1 MAIEPEDLL
10 PHFERELGLLRRST
24 RAFAELYPKIAAR
37 LAMSG
42 EHSDDPHVERLLQ
55 SFALMC
61 ARHDIRLEDEVPEFT
76 HALINTI
83 HGAFL
88 RPFPS
93 CAMAQFRVDRDSKQ
107 TEPRIVPRGTQL
119 VAPNSRL
126 VFRTATDVTLVPLTV
141 SAVRYAT
148 SAVAPMQTTL
158 PSDTTGILSFTLEL
172 TAASAQFSITPDML
186 RLHLAGEREVVAALA
201 DGVLMHAT
209 RAFVEL
215 DGNGRWRR
223 VDMPLAAAGFDD
235 ADALLPPPRDNTTAP
250 FHLLMEY
257 GAFPARFDNLDLDL
271 ARLKRLAGGA
281 RRITLHLALAGVHPD
296 SRRAQR
302 LIAASA
308 DNLRLF
314 CTPVVN
320 ILTEIFQDH
329 GFTDFEFDIRTAQK
343 PLEYIVMY
351 QESYYNFCARLME
364 QEGLIW
370 THRYEKEKHFLVI
383 GDTNF
388 VFRPIDGLANLPYA
402 ATAASEDNGI
412 DQLHEGRRFG
422 VGKIAFRDFN
432 HQNPSSP
439 LMLAQAEPENL
450 RHAGLETTERFEHQS
465 LFDHGDD
472 GDRYA
477 RIAMQ
482 AEEASAHR
490 YTGTGYAWRMTT
502 AGSVTVSNHPVM
514 ANNQEYAILH
524 VRHEAVND
532 YTEHNAKL
540 PYRNTFSLLPKKF
553 PYRSPRNTPKPVI
566 HGTQSA
572 IVVGPKGEEIHTNG
586 SAVKVHFL
594 WDRRGKLDGSD
605 SMWIRVSQ
613 PWAGDGWG
621 AAAIPRINQEVLVA
635 FNQGDPDNPV
645 IVGRVYNGEQG
656 NPYHGAAGQ
665 TMGIKSQTHKGA
677 GSNEL
682 RFSDVNGAQE
692 VFLHAQKDM
701 NTVIKDSETHTVEAG
716 GRTVSLL
723 KGSET
728 KQIAQGG
735 LKETIALT
743 RDTTANV
750 INTKAIASKAG
761 PGMQSHQASDGI
773 EHRVGDGVV
782 TMTPDSI
789 KLTFGPSTIVINANG
804 IYLDGPVIH
813 LNRGSAQSAEQA
825 LALEWAAEQAT
836 IAKGLASPDP
846 ATRAAAAKLAS
857 SLKAQQLA
865 KLADHVYHPNDPPP
879 TGWKRRP
886 TIRKR

>member
-320 ILTEIFQDH
+320 LFSSNAEPIETKAGQAYYALKPFSLKTAATTEIWSVDQVRITTTQ
-329 GFTDFEFDIRTAQK
+329 GAALLPPFESLQHTLGAAPGPYWVVLSDETRRAPKLPSEPGKTGQEALREQATGARADGLRGLELALVNARGEPVDPAAQRQLDIVLSCTNGNLADMRERQLAVRDGDSGDEIELLDQPSASPAPILRRGDLWELLSWLVPQAARLNAEGLDELK
-343 PLEYIVMY
+343 RL
-351 QESYYNFCARLME
+351 CARFGM
-364 QEGLIW
+364 
-370 THRYEKEKHFLVI
+370 FAP
-383 GDTNF
+383 D
-388 VFRPIDGLANLPYA
+388 A
-402 ATAASEDNGI
+402 
-412 DQLHEGRRFG
+412 GRRFDALASLSTER
-422 VGKIAFRDFN
+422 VRRWMLGKPASAFVQGLEVRLVIDEQRFV
-432 HQNPSSP
+432 QFS
-439 LMLAQAEPENL
+439 L
-450 RHAGLETTERFEHQS
+450 AGLGRVMDRLFSPYVPVTSFVQIVLVSAETGVVLRRGEPC
-465 LFDHGDD
+465 
-472 GDRYA
+472 
-477 RIAMQ
+477 
-482 AEEASAHR
+482 
-490 YTGTGYAWRMTT
+490 
-502 AGSVTVSNHPVM
+502 AGS
-514 ANNQEYAILH
+514 
-524 VRHEAVND
+524 
-532 YTEHNAKL
+532 
-540 PYRNTFSLLPKKF
+540 
-553 PYRSPRNTPKPVI
+553 
-566 HGTQSA
+566 
-572 IVVGPKGEEIHTNG
+572 
-586 SAVKVHFL
+586 
-594 WDRRGKLDGSD
+594 
-605 SMWIRVSQ
+605 Q
-613 PWAGDGWG
+613 PL
-621 AAAIPRINQEVLVA
+621 I
-635 FNQGDPDNPV
+635 
-645 IVGRVYNGEQG
+645 
-656 NPYHGAAGQ
+656 
-665 TMGIKSQTHKGA
+665 
-677 GSNEL
+677 
-682 RFSDVNGAQE
+682 
-692 VFLHAQKDM
+692 
-701 NTVIKDSETHTVEAG
+701 
-716 GRTVSLL
+716 
-723 KGSET
+723 
-728 KQIAQGG
+728 
-735 LKETIALT
+735 
-743 RDTTANV
+743 
-750 INTKAIASKAG
+750 
-761 PGMQSHQASDGI
+761 
-773 EHRVGDGVV
+773 
-782 TMTPDSI
+782 
-789 KLTFGPSTIVINANG
+789 
-804 IYLDGPVIH
+804 
-813 LNRGSAQSAEQA
+813 
-825 LALEWAAEQAT
+825 
-836 IAKGLASPDP
+836 
-846 ATRAAAAKLAS
+846 
-857 SLKAQQLA
+857 
-865 KLADHVYHPNDPPP
+865 
-879 TGWKRRP
+879 
-886 TIRKR
+886 

>member
-1 MAIEPEDLL
+1 
-10 PHFERELGLLRRST
+10 
-24 RAFAELYPKIAAR
+24 
-37 LAMSG
+37 MSG

-320 ILTEIFQDH
+320 LFSSNAEPIETKAGQAYYALKPFSLKTAATTEIWSVDQVRITTTQ
-329 GFTDFEFDIRTAQK
+329 GAALLPPFESLQHTLGAA
-343 PLEYIVMY
+343 P
-351 QESYYNFCARLME
+351 
-364 QEGLIW
+364 G
-370 THRYEKEKHFLVI
+370 
-383 GDTNF
+383 
-388 VFRPIDGLANLPYA
+388 PYWVVLSDE
-402 ATAASEDNGI
+402 T
-412 DQLHEGRRFG
+412 RR
-422 VGKIAFRDFN
+422 A
-432 HQNPSSP
+432 P
-439 LMLAQAEPENL
+439 
-450 RHAGLETTERFEHQS
+450 
-465 LFDHGDD
+465 
-472 GDRYA
+472 
-477 RIAMQ
+477 
-482 AEEASAHR
+482 
-490 YTGTGYAWRMTT
+490 
-502 AGSVTVSNHPVM
+502 
-514 ANNQEYAILH
+514 
-524 VRHEAVND
+524 
-532 YTEHNAKL
+532 KL
-540 PYRNTFSLLPKKF
+540 PSEP
-553 PYRSPRNTPKPVI
+553 
-566 HGTQSA
+566 
-572 IVVGPKGEEIHTNG
+572 
-586 SAVKVHFL
+586 
-594 WDRRGKLDGSD
+594 GKTG
-605 SMWIRVSQ
+605 
-613 PWAGDGWG
+613 
-621 AAAIPRINQEVLVA
+621 QEA
-635 FNQGDPDNPV
+635 
-645 IVGRVYNGEQG
+645 
-656 NPYHGAAGQ
+656 
-665 TMGIKSQTHKGA
+665 
-677 GSNEL
+677 L
-682 RFSDVNGAQE
+682 R
-692 VFLHAQKDM
+692 
-701 NTVIKDSETHTVEAG
+701 
-716 GRTVSLL
+716 
-723 KGSET
+723 
-728 KQIAQGG
+728 
-735 LKETIALT
+735 
-743 RDTTANV
+743 
-750 INTKAIASKAG
+750 
-761 PGMQSHQASDGI
+761 
-773 EHRVGDGVV
+773 
-782 TMTPDSI
+782 
-789 KLTFGPSTIVINANG
+789 
-804 IYLDGPVIH
+804 
-813 LNRGSAQSAEQA
+813 
-825 LALEWAAEQAT
+825 EQAT
-836 IAKGLASPDP
+836 GARRRIAWLG
-846 ATRAAAAKLAS
+846 TRACERSRRARRSGRAAPARHRAVLHKWQPGGHARAPVGRARWGL
-857 SLKAQQLA
+857 
-865 KLADHVYHPNDPPP
+865 
-879 TGWKRRP
+879 R
-886 TIRKR
+886 

>member
-55 SFALMC
+55 SFTLMC

-320 ILTEIFQDH
+320 LFSSNAEPIETKAGQAYYALKPFSLKTAATTEIWSVDQVRITTTQ
-329 GFTDFEFDIRTAQK
+329 GAALLPPFESLQHTLGAAPGPYWVVLSDETRRAPKLPSEPGKTGQEALREQATGARADGLRGLELALVNARGEPVDPAAQRQLDIVLSCTNGNLADMRERQLAVRDGDSGDEIELLDQPSASPAPILRRGDLWELLSWLVPQAARLNAEGLDELK
-343 PLEYIVMY
+343 RL
-351 QESYYNFCARLME
+351 CARFGM
-364 QEGLIW
+364 
-370 THRYEKEKHFLVI
+370 FAP
-383 GDTNF
+383 D
-388 VFRPIDGLANLPYA
+388 A
-402 ATAASEDNGI
+402 
-412 DQLHEGRRFG
+412 GRRFDALASLSTER
-422 VGKIAFRDFN
+422 VRRWMPGKPASAFVQGLEVRLVIDEQRFV
-432 HQNPSSP
+432 QFS
-439 LMLAQAEPENL
+439 L
-450 RHAGLETTERFEHQS
+450 AGLGRVMDRLFSPYVPVTSFVQIVLVSAETGVVLRRGEPC
-465 LFDHGDD
+465 
-472 GDRYA
+472 
-477 RIAMQ
+477 
-482 AEEASAHR
+482 
-490 YTGTGYAWRMTT
+490 
-502 AGSVTVSNHPVM
+502 AGS
-514 ANNQEYAILH
+514 
-524 VRHEAVND
+524 
-532 YTEHNAKL
+532 
-540 PYRNTFSLLPKKF
+540 
-553 PYRSPRNTPKPVI
+553 
-566 HGTQSA
+566 
-572 IVVGPKGEEIHTNG
+572 
-586 SAVKVHFL
+586 
-594 WDRRGKLDGSD
+594 
-605 SMWIRVSQ
+605 Q
-613 PWAGDGWG
+613 PL
-621 AAAIPRINQEVLVA
+621 I
-635 FNQGDPDNPV
+635 
-645 IVGRVYNGEQG
+645 
-656 NPYHGAAGQ
+656 
-665 TMGIKSQTHKGA
+665 
-677 GSNEL
+677 
-682 RFSDVNGAQE
+682 
-692 VFLHAQKDM
+692 
-701 NTVIKDSETHTVEAG
+701 
-716 GRTVSLL
+716 
-723 KGSET
+723 
-728 KQIAQGG
+728 
-735 LKETIALT
+735 
-743 RDTTANV
+743 
-750 INTKAIASKAG
+750 
-761 PGMQSHQASDGI
+761 
-773 EHRVGDGVV
+773 
-782 TMTPDSI
+782 
-789 KLTFGPSTIVINANG
+789 
-804 IYLDGPVIH
+804 
-813 LNRGSAQSAEQA
+813 
-825 LALEWAAEQAT
+825 
-836 IAKGLASPDP
+836 
-846 ATRAAAAKLAS
+846 
-857 SLKAQQLA
+857 
-865 KLADHVYHPNDPPP
+865 
-879 TGWKRRP
+879 
-886 TIRKR
+886 

>member
-271 ARLKRLAGGA
+271 ARLKWLAGGA

-320 ILTEIFQDH
+320 LFSSNAEPIETKAGQAYYALKPFSLKTAATTEIWSVDQVRITTTQ
-329 GFTDFEFDIRTAQK
+329 GAALLPPFESLQHTLGAA
-343 PLEYIVMY
+343 P
-351 QESYYNFCARLME
+351 
-364 QEGLIW
+364 G
-370 THRYEKEKHFLVI
+370 
-383 GDTNF
+383 
-388 VFRPIDGLANLPYA
+388 PYWVVLSDE
-402 ATAASEDNGI
+402 T
-412 DQLHEGRRFG
+412 RR
-422 VGKIAFRDFN
+422 A
-432 HQNPSSP
+432 P
-439 LMLAQAEPENL
+439 
-450 RHAGLETTERFEHQS
+450 
-465 LFDHGDD
+465 
-472 GDRYA
+472 
-477 RIAMQ
+477 
-482 AEEASAHR
+482 
-490 YTGTGYAWRMTT
+490 
-502 AGSVTVSNHPVM
+502 
-514 ANNQEYAILH
+514 
-524 VRHEAVND
+524 
-532 YTEHNAKL
+532 KL
-540 PYRNTFSLLPKKF
+540 PSEPGKTGQEAL
-553 PYRSPRNTPKPVI
+553 
-566 HGTQSA
+566 
-572 IVVGPKGEEIHTNG
+572 
-586 SAVKVHFL
+586 
-594 WDRRGKLDGSD
+594 RG
-605 SMWIRVSQ
+605 
-613 PWAGDGWG
+613 
-621 AAAIPRINQEVLVA
+621 
-635 FNQGDPDNPV
+635 
-645 IVGRVYNGEQG
+645 
-656 NPYHGAAGQ
+656 
-665 TMGIKSQTHKGA
+665 
-677 GSNEL
+677 
-682 RFSDVNGAQE
+682 
-692 VFLHAQKDM
+692 
-701 NTVIKDSETHTVEAG
+701 
-716 GRTVSLL
+716 
-723 KGSET
+723 
-728 KQIAQGG
+728 
-735 LKETIALT
+735 
-743 RDTTANV
+743 
-750 INTKAIASKAG
+750 
-761 PGMQSHQASDGI
+761 
-773 EHRVGDGVV
+773 
-782 TMTPDSI
+782 
-789 KLTFGPSTIVINANG
+789 
-804 IYLDGPVIH
+804 
-813 LNRGSAQSAEQA
+813 
-825 LALEWAAEQAT
+825 QAT
-836 IAKGLASPDP
+836 GA
-846 ATRAAAAKLAS
+846 RA
-857 SLKAQQLA
+857 
-865 KLADHVYHPNDPPP
+865 D
-879 TGWKRRP
+879 G
-886 TIRKR
+886 